1 MIQLFNR
8 DEGIGIITALMV
20 AFVVFSLGAVWYSVS
35 AHELEETTFD
45 RNRTT
50 ALHVADAG
58 VRQAMYELSQT
69 TLKNDPFWTGNGTNM
84 SGICAV
90 ENVTTIQ
97 DGATRQLGQYWTE
110 VSDATPAN
118 PNDHRYFIEAWGWA
132 RDTQSRQI
140 SMRKVEQEVEIIIKR
155 GFVYA
160 LFASTGGLS
169 AGNQKTIYGD
179 VYSAADVTIN
189 NHTEI
194 WANDAGFQGDG
205 DLTTAGQLTIPS
217 GSNLTIEG
225 DVTAGTH
232 LQDDNPGSSYGG
244 DVTVAA
250 DLTVAPGTAYFEKAT
265 VAGKVSLSGTLV
277 AGSDLT
283 AGSLGENLVT
293 LDPVTVDALPDFD
306 WARIIM
312 VYGGP
317 HSIDGGA
324 AAVGPVFV
332 WSTWNNFDL
341 WYKNNRANLYG
352 WHRVLDPGSYTWRLA
367 QGGGSNFGDDFMLV
381 YDGQLTLDG
390 SSSIDPAAAPVTVTI
405 VGNQNTSDLQ
415 FGKNLSSSDD
425 HRWVMYS
432 KGTVGA
438 QNLATIYGVVYGE
451 ADNSVNHL
459 EVHFRPPNSDLGF
472 IWGSERRVIAQPY
485 VWREVP
491 TGAMPCPL
499 P

>member
-1 MIQLFNR
+1 MMLKRFNKE
-8 DEGIGIITALMV
+8 DGIGIVTALMV
-20 AFVVFSLGAVWYSVS
+20 AFIVFSLGAVWYSVS
-35 AHELEETTFD
+35 THELDETTYD

-69 TLKNDPFWTGNGTNM
+69 TLKNDPFWTGNGT
-84 SGICAV
+84 GAGGACQL

-97 DGATRQLGQYWTE
+97 DGVTRQLGQYWTE
-110 VSDATPAN
+110 VADATPAN

-132 RDTQSRQI
+132 RDTNSRQL
-140 SMRKVEQEVEIIIKR
+140 SVRKVEQEVEIVIKR

-160 LFASTGGLS
+160 LFAASGGVS

-179 VYSAADVTIN
+179 IYSAADVTIS
-189 NHTEI
+189 NHTEL

-205 DLTTAGQLTIPS
+205 DLTTAGQLWIPS

-225 DVTAGTH
+225 DVLAGTH
-232 LQDDNPGSSYGG
+232 LQDDNPGSAYGG
-244 DVTVAA
+244 DATVAA
-250 DLTVAPGTAYFEKAT
+250 GDAFFQKAT
-265 VAGKVSLSGTLV
+265 VAGKVSLFGTV
-277 AGSDLT
+277 VPGSDLT

-293 LDPVTVDALPDFD
+293 LDPVSVDPLPDFD
-306 WARIIM
+306 WTKITT

-317 HSIDGGA
+317 HSIDGTTA
-324 AAVGPVFV
+324 ATGPVFL
-332 WSTWNNFDL
+332 WSTWGNFDA
-341 WYKNNRANLYG
+341 WFKANRSDLFG
-352 WHRVLDPGSYTWRLA
+352 WHYVEDPGAYTWRLA
-367 QGGGSNFGDDFMLV
+367 VGGGTTFGDDFMLV
-381 YDGQLTLDG
+381 FDGEMTVDG
-390 SSSIDPAAAPVTVTI
+390 SSNIDPASAPVTVSI
-405 VGNQNTSDLQ
+405 VGNQITSDLQ
-415 FGKNLSSSDD
+415 FGKNLSSNDD

-438 QNLATIYGVVYGE
+438 KNLATIYGVVYGE
-451 ADNSVNHL
+451 TDNSVNHL

-472 IWGSERRVIAQPY
+472 IFGSERRVIARPF

-491 TGAMPCPL
+491 DDPIPCVL